1 MSRIPNRK
9 EAIPGARYRVC
20 PWYDIYKP
28 PGSTLVG
35 YGLDEKQQGSRRYQP
50 IAWHGTATPW
60 ETLAEARTKVAEI
73 NDSAQRAQAKKVI
86 NQS

>member
-1 MSRIPNRK
+1 MSRIPNRT

-20 PWYDIYKP
+20 PWYDIYKDGAP
-28 PGSTLVG
+28 IVG
-35 YGLDEKQQGSRRYQP
+35 YGLDEKQQGRPRYQP
-50 IAWHGTATPW
+50 VAWRGTATPW